1 LTPPMRRTKLAS
13 RPTSRQRLV
22 KRSRGGQLTERQ
34 VKLMDNLI
42 YAVALIGIFIIAIA
56 VLRILNGGGPP
67 IKR

>member
-1 LTPPMRRTKLAS
+1 
-13 RPTSRQRLV
+13 
-22 KRSRGGQLTERQ
+22 
-34 VKLMDNLI
+34 MDNLI